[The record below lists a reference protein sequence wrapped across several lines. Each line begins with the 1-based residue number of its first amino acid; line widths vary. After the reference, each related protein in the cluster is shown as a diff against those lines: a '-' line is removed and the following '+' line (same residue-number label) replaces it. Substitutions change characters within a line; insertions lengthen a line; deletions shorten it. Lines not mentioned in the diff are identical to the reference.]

1 MSRIL
6 VVSTLALLVAAVRP
20 EAQSPPKLVV
30 ILVVDQMRADY
41 LQRFAHHW
49 RGGFRTLLNE
59 GAVFDR
65 AAYPFM
71 NTVTCAGHA
80 TISTGTQPRTHGM
93 VLNAWWHRDVRALQ
107 ACMDDTESPHISYGR
122 PAKSGSSP
130 KRLLVPTLADELRS
144 QKSGARV
151 ASISLKP
158 RSAIGLAGHGGDVV
172 TWFDE
177 TDRTFVTSRA
187 FAASPVPAV
196 QAFITSD
203 PFEKEAGRTWSLREN
218 ADTYRFP
225 DANLGAR
232 PPAGWNGLFPHQ
244 VAGREGADAQFT
256 TLWQSSPLSDAYL
269 TRMATALIKS
279 LALGQ
284 RDTTDFL
291 GVSFSALD
299 LVGHRFG
306 PESREVED
314 LLAHLDM
321 TLGTLI
327 TQLDAQVGRSNY
339 VLALTSDHGVASI
352 PIPGVNGRIP
362 TADVRERIE
371 EALTKQFGPKPA
383 GTYVEAMVFNYV
395 YFAEETFTRLLATP
409 AAYRAVE
416 DTVLG
421 IPGVARLLRGDQLSD
436 TSRSETVRAAALSYM
451 PGRSGDLVIIPKQD
465 WFLAGRTDTTA
476 TTHGSG
482 QAYDR
487 EIPLILFGARIKPG
501 RIAASAT
508 PADIAPTLAH
518 LAAVRMPKAEGRV
531 LREALR

>member
-6 VVSTLALLVAAVRP
+6 VVSVLGLVLASVQP
-20 EAQSPPKLVV
+20 GAQSPPKLLV
-30 ILVVDQMRADY
+30 IVVVDQMRADY
-41 LQRFAHHW
+41 LQTFAHHW
-49 RGGFRTLLNE
+49 RGGFRTLVDE
-59 GAVFDR
+59 GAVFER
-65 AAYPFM
+65 AAYPYM

-93 VLNAWWHRDVRALQ
+93 VLNGWWHRDARALQ
-107 ACMDDTESPHISYGR
+107 ACMDDTEARHISYGP
-122 PAKSGSSP
+122 PAESGSSP
-130 KRLLVPTLADELRS
+130 KRLLVPTLADELRM
-144 QKSGARV
+144 QKTGARV

-158 RSAIGLAGHGGDVV
+158 RSAIGLAGHGGNVV

-177 TDRTFVTSRA
+177 TAHTFVTSRA
-187 FAASPVPAV
+187 FAASRVPAM
-196 QAFITSD
+196 QAFIKSD

-225 DANLGAR
+225 DANLGVR
-232 PPAGWNGLFPHQ
+232 PPAGWTGLFPHR
-244 VAGREGADAQFT
+244 VAGRKGADAQFA

-269 TRMATALIKS
+269 ARMAAALTRS

-314 LLAHLDM
+314 LLAHLDT

-327 TQLDAQVGRSNY
+327 AQLDAQVGRSNY
-339 VLALTSDHGVASI
+339 VLAFTSDHGVAAV
-352 PIPGVNGRIP
+352 PTPGVSGRIP
-362 TADVRERIE
+362 TDDVRERIE
-371 EALTKQFGPKPA
+371 EALTKQFGARAK

-395 YFAEETFTRLLATP
+395 YFSDETFKRLLATP

-416 DTVLG
+416 ETMLG
-421 IPGVARLLRGDQLSD
+421 IPGIARVLRGDQLSD
-436 TSRSETVRAAALSYM
+436 SSRDETIRAAALSYM
-451 PGRSGDLVIIPKQD
+451 PGRSGDLVIIPKED
-465 WFLAGRTDTTA
+465 WFLAGRSDTSA

-487 EIPLILFGARIKPG
+487 EIPLILFGAHIKPG
-501 RIAASAT
+501 RIADPAT

-518 LAAVRMPKAEGRV
+518 LAGVKMPKAEGRV
-531 LREALR
+531 LKEALR